1 MANTLRG
8 IGCKDTQQRSR
19 VQEFAQKPAER
30 QEHWDPLAD
39 VRELA
44 VSLLQA
50 LDQRISPGGA
60 DSAAGRGER
69 RVA

>member
-50 LDQRISPGGA
+50 LDRHISPGGA